1 MMSKYS
7 HTSYPDFDAVG
18 SQPDV
23 LHSDVRVVLQADQ
36 PHVLLPVPD
45 VGGAVLH
52 HNSAWLDVDAVLK
65 QKLQVSM
72 YSFLVRPDAHI
83 PRFYLAFYC
92 LAYTATVDPIC
103 QDRTGQH

>member
-23 LHSDVRVVLQADQ
+23 LHSDLRVVLQADQ

-45 VGGAVLH
+45 VGGA
-52 HNSAWLDVDAVLK
+52 AWLGVDAVLK
-65 QKLQVSM
+65 QKLQVRK
-72 YSFLVRPDAHI
+72 YCFLMRPDAHFLGSAW
-83 PRFYLAFYC
+83 P
-92 LAYTATVDPIC
+92 TTWSGG
-103 QDRTGQH
+103 T